1 VKPDG
6 RESLPLRE
14 IVLDVTRLRARGTVE
29 TKGDRTVELGALLS
43 AATELWP
50 VAATPAK
57 VPAESAE
64 FPQEIV
70 HCCSHP
76 MNRTASFCPD
86 GSRRQKLTGY
96 RR

>member
-1 VKPDG
+1 MKPDG

-43 AATELWP
+43 AAPELWP

-64 FPQEIV
+64 FP
-70 HCCSHP
+70 
-76 MNRTASFCPD
+76 R
-86 GSRRQKLTGY
+86 KL
-96 RR
+96 